1 MSAAHTQRVVRI
13 AGRPVGDGCPA
24 LLVAEAGVN
33 HDGCVADALRLVDA
47 AAEAGADVVKFQ
59 MFRAAELVTADA
71 ATAAYQRTGGAT
83 SQQALLRRL
92 ELSEGDFARVA
103 DHCRRRG
110 ILFLAT
116 PFSPPDVDRL
126 MRLAVPALKLAST
139 DLNNV
144 PLLRRAAATGLPL
157 IVSTGAATADEI
169 AAAVA
174 RLRALGVSERVILLH
189 CVSGYPTPL
198 DAANLRAVAALRAL
212 SGVPCGFSDHT
223 TSTAIAGWAVAAG
236 ACVLEKHFTL
246 DRRRPGPDHTFSL
259 EPDAL
264 AEYVRAARDAETAL
278 GRGTLGMTALER
290 DVRSVARRSV
300 VTATAI
306 RAGTPLTAE
315 LLTVKRPGGGIPPDE
330 FDAVLG
336 RCAVN
341 DLAPDTV
348 LTWEMLE

>member
-1 MSAAHTQRVVRI
+1 MSSAERQGVVRI
-13 AGRPVGDGCPA
+13 AGRAVGDGCPA
-24 LLVAEAGVN
+24 LLIAEAGVN
-33 HDGCVADALRLVDA
+33 HDGNAGDALRLVDA
-47 AAEAGADVVKFQ
+47 AADAGADVVKFQ

-71 ATAAYQRTGGAT
+71 TTAAYQRAGGTT
-83 SQQALLRRL
+83 SQRALLERL

-103 DHCRRRG
+103 EHCRRRG
-110 ILFLAT
+110 VLFLAT
-116 PFSPPDVDRL
+116 PFSPPDVERL
-126 MRLAVPALKLAST
+126 VRLAVPALKIAST
-139 DLNNV
+139 DLNNL

-174 RLRALGVSERVILLH
+174 RLRGLGVGARLILLH

-198 DAANLRAVAALRAL
+198 QAANLRAIAALRAL

-246 DRRRPGPDHTFSL
+246 DRRRPGPDHAFSL
-259 EPDAL
+259 EPAAL

-278 GRGTLGMTALER
+278 GRGGLGLCELEH
-290 DVRSVARRSV
+290 DVRAVARKSV
-300 VTATAI
+300 VTAKAI
-306 RAGTPLTAE
+306 RAGTLLTAD

-336 RCAVN
+336 RRAAC

-348 LTWEMLE
+348 LTWELLE